1 MASTTY
7 LNLTKLV
14 AGQASAEVT
23 VNTALTALDEE
34 HDRAE
39 TLVLEDDFTG
49 GIDTSS
55 SPFLTAV
62 SGAGASVANT
72 GYTGEQNH
80 VGVAVL
86 STGTTTTGY
95 ASVHTASAALLR
107 LGGGAWRARAIF
119 RLEDLSDGTNTYT
132 LRLGLGDSQVAGEP
146 TDGCYIRYTHGTNS
160 GKFEFVTRSNGTET
174 ATDTT
179 VTAAADT
186 WYRVEIIGNSDSTSV
201 ACWIK
206 EGTDDL
212 TLRATNTTNIPTA
225 AGRET
230 AVQASVIKSAG
241 TTARTCYLDVLAL
254 RVAFTTAR

>member
-1 MASTTY
+1 MATTTY
-7 LNLTKLV
+7 LEITKLT

-39 TLVLEDDFTG
+39 TVVLEDDFTG
-49 GIDTSS
+49 GISTSS
-55 SPFLTAV
+55 SPFLSAV

-72 GYTGEQNH
+72 GYTGEQNR

-95 ASVHTASAALLR
+95 ASVHTASEALVR

-119 RLEDLSDGTNTYT
+119 RLEDLSDATDTYT

-146 TDGCYIRYTHGTNS
+146 TDGCFLRYTHGTNS

-174 ATDTT
+174 ATDTG
-179 VTAAADT
+179 VAAVADT
-186 WYRVEIIGNSDSTSV
+186 WYRVEIIGDATSSSIT
-201 ACWIK
+201 CWLK
-206 EGTDDL
+206 SGTDDL
-212 TLRATNTTNIPTA
+212 TLTATNTTNIPTA
-225 AGRET
+225 VGRET
-230 AVQASVIKSAG
+230 AVQASILKSAG
-241 TTARTCYLDVLAL
+241 TTARTVYLDVLAFRL
-254 RVAFTTAR
+254 AFTTSR